1 MARLT
6 RQREDGAGYVVDEAY
21 ITHDAG
27 GYSGEAIER
36 LARFENAHADL
47 LARQE
52 RIQRELDR
60 LRDEGKQKTVRFR
73 ELLGQKMINN
83 TLIELLEQ
91 HGVR

>member
-47 LARQE
+47 LAQQDS
-52 RIQRELDR
+52 ILSELER
-60 LRDEGKQKTVRFR
+60 LRGEGKQKTVRFR
-73 ELLGQKMINN
+73 ELLGQKIINSA
-83 TLIELLEQ
+83 LIELFEQ

>member
-47 LARQE
+47 LAQQDS
-52 RIQRELDR
+52 ILSELDR
-60 LRDEGKQKTVRFR
+60 LRDEGKHKSVRFR

-83 TLIELLEQ
+83 TLIALLER

>member
-1 MARLT
+1 MVRLT